1 MKRAPQLPM
10 LFLSLIMLTPL
21 VSFCGATT
29 SGTVDDP
36 TISQRIKLLFLN
48 DPLIR
53 PQNIE
58 VQTFKGTVTL
68 AGRVSDKQ
76 AEEKAIAL
84 ARTIHGVK
92 DVKSTLRI
100 QPD

>member
-1 MKRAPQLPM
+1 MTTNSRLRI
-10 LFLSLIMLTPL
+10 LFLGLMLLMPL
-21 VSFCGATT
+21 MPACAATA

-36 TISQRIKLLFLN
+36 TISQRIKLVFLS

-53 PQNIE
+53 PQYIE

-68 AGRVSDKQ
+68 AGRVSDKL

-84 ARTIHGVK
+84 ARTIRGVK

-100 QPD
+100 QPN